1 MSWLRSLFITSIIGA
16 GIALVIWLV
25 SMITGESGYLMAGIL
40 ITVFAIA
47 WFWVHRGM
55 NDSELHSKPRA
66 H

>member
-1 MSWLRSLFITSIIGA
+1 MSWLRSLLITSIIGA

-25 SMITGESGYLMAGIL
+25 SMITGESNYLMAGIL
-40 ITVFAIA
+40 IAVFAFA

-55 NDSELHSKPRA
+55 NDPELHSRERT